1 MPFSPARL
9 IAGTV
14 IGVACTVGLVGCGLS
29 VPTDPDG
36 TLTAVTEGELRVGV
50 SPDPGLIEA
59 DGAAPS
65 GPVAELVDDF
75 AETLDAQP
83 DWALGSEESL
93 VRMLEA
99 GKLDLLVG
107 GFTDQSPWVDRA
119 GMTRGYTQIEGADG
133 RRIVFLVPLGEN
145 AFLAQLETFLDEEV
159 GS

>member
-1 MPFSPARL
+1 MPFSPVRL
-9 IAGTV
+9 IAGAV

-29 VPTDPDG
+29 VPADPDG

-50 SPDPGLIEA
+50 SPDPGLIEE

-65 GPVAELVDDF
+65 GPVAELVNDF
-75 AETLDAQP
+75 AERLDAQP